1 MKRLLPF
8 PIVSASLFA
17 LWLALNQSASP
28 GHILLGI
35 LAGLAGGWALAA
47 LEPPKVHPRRFFVFL
62 RLAAAVIADIV
73 RSNIAVACLILGWQR
88 KNRRSGFVE
97 IPLELRNAY
106 GLAMLAC
113 IITSTPGTLW
123 VDFDSETGILT
134 IHVLDLVDDTEWIG
148 AIKGRYERRL
158 LEIFP

>member
-8 PIVSASLFA
+8 PIVSTGLFA
-17 LWLALNQSASP
+17 LWLVLNQSISP

-35 LAGLAGGWALAA
+35 LAGFAGGWALAA
-47 LEPPKVHPRRFFVFL
+47 LDPPKTHPRRVFVFF

-73 RSNIAVACLILGWQR
+73 RSNIEVARIILGRQR
-88 KNRRSGFVE
+88 RNRHSGFVE

-123 VDFDSETGILT
+123 VNFDDKSGVLT
-134 IHVLDLVDDTEWIG
+134 IHVLDLVDRAEWVRT
-148 AIKGRYERRL
+148 IKGRYEGRL